1 MSHTTV
7 TASPSPMTRPRAEMA
22 REEAFREFV
31 DRAAP
36 RAMRVAWRLVGGDAS
51 AAEDV
56 VQEAF
61 AAAWK
66 ALPGFRGDASL
77 DTWFFRIL
85 VHRAQNYRRWRSLRT
100 LWSDPT
106 ERETTDPK
114 PVPSGDPLLRQ
125 RIVEALDRLTQRQ
138 RESFVLVHMDGF
150 TVQEA
155 ASILGLR
162 PGTVKSH
169 LHRALRHL
177 RTDLEDL
184 NSPNAEPGTRETG
197 DQDDPG

>member
-1 MSHTTV
+1 MAHTTV
-7 TASPSPMTRPRAEMA
+7 NASPSPLTRPRAGLA
-22 REEAFREFV
+22 QEEAFREFV

-36 RAMRVAWRLVGGDAS
+36 RAMRVAWRLVGGDSS
-51 AAEDV
+51 AADDV

-61 AAAWK
+61 MAAWK
-66 ALPGFRGDASL
+66 ALPGFRGDSTL

-85 VHRAQNYRRWRSLRT
+85 VRRAQNYRRWRSLRT

-106 ERETTDPK
+106 ERESADPK
-114 PVPSGDPLLRQ
+114 PVPCGDPLIRR
-125 RIVEALDRLTQRQ
+125 RIVQALDGLTHRQ

-150 TVQEA
+150 TVREA

-177 RTDLEDL
+177 RIDLEDL
-184 NSPNAEPGTRETG
+184 NSPNAELGKKRTG
-197 DQDDPG
+197 DQDDSS